1 MWNIFALAA
10 NVNFQFALPAMIW
23 ASVREICRLQTQQI
37 KLVDGEVML
46 PAGAKLF
53 VKRQKVWLY
62 PLFCHCGRTMLPV
75 PPVWTVDLFSCLGQ
89 GNRIALAKGFAGRV

>member
-23 ASVREICRLQTQQI
+23 VSVREICRLQTQQI

-53 VKRQKVWLY
+53 VKCHGVSR
-62 PLFCHCGRTMLPV
+62 LFRE
-75 PPVWTVDLFSCLGQ
+75 
-89 GNRIALAKGFAGRV
+89 KE